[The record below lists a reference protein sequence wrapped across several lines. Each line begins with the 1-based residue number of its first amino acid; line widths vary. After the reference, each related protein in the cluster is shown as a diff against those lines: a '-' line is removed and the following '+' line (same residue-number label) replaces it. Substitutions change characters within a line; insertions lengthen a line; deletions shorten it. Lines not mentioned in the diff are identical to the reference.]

1 MFIYV
6 VKGGILGGEMATTSA
21 SGLLCIATVVILWV
35 ASSELIQLIFDSS
48 LSFESPLFLTFYST
62 SLFSVYLFGFLVCP
76 SWRAACWQ
84 ESEVAREQEEDALEP
99 FLSSSEVDLGET
111 SHTLV
116 QRVSIRKTGM

>member
-1 MFIYV
+1 
-6 VKGGILGGEMATTSA
+6 MATTSA

-35 ASSELIQLIFDSS
+35 ASSEFIQLIFDSS

-62 SLFSVYLFGFLVCP
+62 SLFSVYLFGFLICP

-84 ESEVAREQEEDALEP
+84 ESEVAREQGDDTLEP
-99 FLSSSEVDLGET
+99 LLSSSEVDLDET
-111 SHTLV
+111 SHTLD